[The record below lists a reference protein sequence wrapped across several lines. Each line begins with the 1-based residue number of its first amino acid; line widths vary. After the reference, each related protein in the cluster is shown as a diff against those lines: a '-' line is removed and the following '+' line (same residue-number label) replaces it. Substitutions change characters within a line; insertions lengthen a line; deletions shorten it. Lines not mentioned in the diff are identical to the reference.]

1 MSEKSTDQS
10 HDTECVFEGENSF
23 ESQSKKTTFRVNMFF
38 ATVYVILLAIDGIC
52 VAWTTGGNNQTSM
65 VFAAKFDWTEAD
77 TKFYNSLLNFAS

>member
-10 HDTECVFEGENSF
+10 HDTECVFES
-23 ESQSKKTTFRVNMFF
+23 ESQSKKTKFRVNIFF